1 METAVQNYPEF
12 WGKKDGV
19 GSWECFK
26 TNSRAFS
33 SMCDLQK
40 MFIVKTIIQLF
51 YRKIKSNIPAIVGQI
66 PLYSILESCQARMIS
81 LLREYKVIKGGERY
95 KER

>member
-1 METAVQNYPEF
+1 M
-12 WGKKDGV
+12 GKKDGV

-33 SMCDLQK
+33 SLCDFGDIQK
-40 MFIVKTIIQLF
+40 MLIVKTIIQLF
-51 YRKIKSNIPAIVGQI
+51 YRRMKSNIPAIVGQI

-81 LLREYKVIKGGERY
+81 LLRGYKVINGGER
-95 KER
+95 